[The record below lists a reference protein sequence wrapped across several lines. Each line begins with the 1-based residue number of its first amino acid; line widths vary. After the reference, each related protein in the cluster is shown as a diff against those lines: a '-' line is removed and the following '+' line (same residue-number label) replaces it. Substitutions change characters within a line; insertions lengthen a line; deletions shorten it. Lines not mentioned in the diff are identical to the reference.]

1 MFYDDGTELI
11 HYGVKYRSGRY
22 PYGSGDNP
30 YQHDGRRHVFGSD
43 DHPFETGEDFI
54 KEINRLRSS
63 GKTDK
68 EISLYFGLSLGN
80 FKKEQSIARA
90 EVRRQDYGKV
100 KELTDQGM
108 TPTEIGR
115 MLGKNESSIRTLLQ
129 NDKASQRMQL
139 AEETANTLKKVVD
152 ESGYGMID
160 VGPGVEREIG
170 VNRNKFE
177 EALYIC
183 QMDGYEL
190 YSGRFAQTTNPR
202 QKTTNTVLC
211 KPGTEHKQ
219 IFDEGKV
226 EPFSSDY
233 YSHDGGDTFDKFQY
247 PTSVDSK
254 RIQVR
259 YGDEGGAAKDGV
271 IEIRRGVK
279 DLDLDG
285 SNYAQVR
292 IAVDGTHYLKGMAVY
307 SDDMPPGVDI
317 IFNTNKKSGTPMLG
331 PKHDSVLKTMK
342 TEDPANPFGT
352 LIKKPSAGG
361 QHYYIDDKG
370 NRVLSPINKVKDE
383 GDWDTYTDSLAAQFL
398 AKQPMKLINQQL
410 DLTYKHQ
417 IDRYNEINEL
427 TNPTVKKNRL
437 MEFADTCDGVA
448 VHLKAESLPRQNWKV
463 ILPSTTIGDDEIYA
477 PTYHNGEKVALV
489 RYPHEGTFQIPI
501 LTVNNN
507 EKHTKKNYGELR
519 DAVAI
524 SSSAAER
531 LSGADFDGDTVLVI
545 PIGPKSNIKSTRA
558 LEGLKNFDAKVE
570 YATRYDEDKDSYV
583 SLSTG
588 KPIKV
593 MNNTQNEMGKISNLI
608 TDMTLKDAQPDELA
622 RAVRYSQTV
631 IDAEKHKLDYKKS
644 YEDNNIKELKD
655 KYQGRYTKDGK
666 YSEGAS
672 TLISAAKSQVQVP
685 ERQGAPR
692 FNYDPETGGEKNA
705 RTYTDKR
712 TGELRVDAPPKGTPL
727 GGVYYVETGRTYLQ
741 AYNPDIKKWV
751 GAYKDNKTGDVYYKT
766 GTKTTS
772 DGKTKNVYSKAG
784 PGIKIKESKA
794 TQKSKALAE
803 TNDAFSLSS
812 GTPQE
817 NAYADFSN
825 RMKGLANKARID
837 ALSIKDI
844 AYDPKMNVQYR
855 DEVDHLVAQL
865 NEVEKNKPKERL
877 ANRMANAEVDKIKAA
892 NPEMSNGEI
901 KKIKQQKLD
910 AARAEIGASKPKIEI
925 SDKEWEAIQS
935 GAVNKTTLEKILDN
949 TPSEIIDKLAMPHD
963 DVKLTTAQ
971 VNRMKAMFES
981 GRTAA
986 EIASLFGVS
995 VSTVYSKV
1003 KGGN

>member
-1 MFYDDGTELI
+1 MFYDDGTELL
-11 HYGVKYRSGRY
+11 HYGMKYRSGRY

-30 YQHDGRRHVFGSD
+30 YQHDGRRHVFGSNE
-43 DHPFETGEDFI
+43 HPFETGEEFI
-54 KEINRLRSS
+54 NEINRLKRS
-63 GKTDK
+63 GKK
-68 EISLYFGLSLGN
+68 EKDIALYFGMSVGN

-90 EVRRQDYGKV
+90 EVRRQDYAKV
-100 KELTDQGM
+100 KELTDQGK

-139 AEETANTLKKVVD
+139 AEETANALKKVVD
-152 ESGYGMID
+152 ESNHGMVD

-211 KPGTEHKQ
+211 KPGTEHKE

-226 EPFSSDY
+226 APFSSDY

-254 RIQVR
+254 RIKVR

-292 IAVDGTHYLKGMAVY
+292 IAVDDTHYLKGMAVY
-307 SDDMPPGVDI
+307 SDDMPDGVDI
-317 IFNTNKKSGTPMLG
+317 IFNTNKQSDTPMIG
-331 PKHDSVLKTMK
+331 PKDNTVLKPMK
-342 TEDPANPFGT
+342 TSDPANPFGT
-352 LIKKPSAGG
+352 TIKKPSAGG
-361 QHYYIDDKG
+361 QHYYISEDGTKK
-370 NRVLSPINKVKDE
+370 LSPINKVKDE

-410 DLTYKHQ
+410 NLTYDHQ
-417 IDRYNEINEL
+417 VDRYNEINEL

-437 MEFADTCDGVA
+437 MEFADTCDGAA
-448 VHLKAESLPRQNWKV
+448 VHLKAEALPRQNWKV
-463 ILPSTTIGDDEIYA
+463 ILPSTTLSDKEIYA
-477 PTYHNGEKVALV
+477 PTYYNGEKVALV
-489 RYPHEGTFQIPI
+489 RYPHGGTFEIPI

-507 EKHTKKNYGELR
+507 EKHTKRNYGQLQ

-524 SSSAAER
+524 NGKVAEQ

-545 PIGPKSNIKSTRA
+545 PVGPKSNINSTKP
-558 LEGLKNFDAKVE
+558 LDGLKDYDPKVE
-570 YATRYDEDKDSYV
+570 YGTRYDEKNDYYI
-583 SLSTG
+583 SLKTG

-593 MNNTQNEMGKISNLI
+593 MNNTQTEMGKISNLI
-608 TDMTLKDAQPDELA
+608 TDMTLKDAQPDEVA
-622 RAVRYSQTV
+622 RAVRHSMTV
-631 IDAEKHKLDYKKS
+631 IDAEKHKLDYKQS
-644 YEDNNIKELKD
+644 YIDNNIKELKD

-692 FNYDPETGGEKNA
+692 INYDPTTGEEKKP
-705 RTYTDKR
+705 RTYIDRR
-712 TGELRVDAPPKGTPL
+712 TGETRVDAPPKGTPL
-727 GGVYYVETGRTYLQ
+727 GGIYYIQTGRTYLQ
-741 AYNPDIKKWV
+741 VYDPDAKKWV
-751 GAYKDNKTGDVYYKT
+751 GAYRDKDTGDIYYKS
-766 GTKTTS
+766 GTKKGS
-772 DGKTKNVYSKAG
+772 DGKLKNVYKKA
-784 PGIKIKESKA
+784 PDSYKVKETKA

-803 TNDAFSLSS
+803 TNDAYTLSS
-812 GTPQE
+812 GTLQE
-817 NAYADFSN
+817 NAYADYSN
-825 RMKGLANKARID
+825 KMKALANKARTQ

-844 AYDPKMNVQYR
+844 AYDPKMNALYK
-855 DEVDHLVAQL
+855 DEVNHLVAQL
-865 NEVEKNKPKERL
+865 NDVERNKPKERM
-877 ANRMANAEVDKIKAA
+877 ANRIANTQVDEIRAL
-892 NPEMSNGEI
+892 NPEMSSGEI
-901 KKIKQQKLD
+901 KKLKQQKLD
-910 AARAEIGASKPKIEI
+910 AARAEIGASKPDITI
-925 SDKEWEAIQS
+925 SDREWEAIQS

-949 TPSEIIDKLAMPHD
+949 TKSETIDKLAMPHD
-963 DVKLTTAQ
+963 NVKLSTSQ
-971 VNRMKAMFES
+971 INRMKAMFNS

-986 EIASLFGVS
+986 EIAALFGVS
-995 VSTVYSKV
+995 ASTVYSYV

>member
-11 HYGVKYRSGRY
+11 HYGIKYRSGRY
-22 PYGSGDNP
+22 PYGSGENP
-30 YQHDGRRHVFGSD
+30 YQHDGKRHVFGSD

-90 EVRRQDYGKV
+90 EVRRQDYAKV
-100 KELTDQGM
+100 KELTDQGK

-152 ESGYGMID
+152 ESGHGMID

-170 VNRNKFE
+170 INRNKFE

-190 YSGRFAQTTNPR
+190 YSGRFGQTTNPR

-211 KPGTEHKQ
+211 KPGTEHRE
-219 IFDEGKV
+219 IFNEGKV

-247 PTSVDSK
+247 PTSIDSK
-254 RIQVR
+254 RIKVR

-271 IEIRRGVK
+271 IEIRRGVP

-307 SDDMPPGVDI
+307 SDDMPDGVDI
-317 IFNTNKKSGTPMLG
+317 IFNTNKQSGTPMIG
-331 PKHDSVLKTMK
+331 PKDNSVLKTMK
-342 TEDPANPFGT
+342 TSDPANPFGT
-352 LIKKPSAGG
+352 TIKKPSAGG
-361 QHYYIDDKG
+361 QHYYISEDGTRK
-370 NRVLSPINKVKDE
+370 LSPINKVKDE

-410 DLTYKHQ
+410 NNTYDHYVE
-417 IDRYNEINEL
+417 RYNEIQEL
-427 TNPTVKKNRL
+427 TNPTVRKNRL
-437 MEFADTCDGVA
+437 MEFADTCDGA
-448 VHLKAESLPRQNWKV
+448 SVHLKAEALPRQNWKV
-463 ILPSTTIGDDEIYA
+463 ILPSTTLSDKEVYA
-477 PTYHNGEKVALV
+477 PTYDNGETVALV
-489 RYPHEGTFQIPI
+489 RYPHGGTFEIPI

-507 EKHTKKNYGELR
+507 QRETKRTYGQLQ
-519 DAVAI
+519 DAIAINGKVA
-524 SSSAAER
+524 EQ

-545 PIGPKSNIKSTRA
+545 PVGPKSKINSTKP
-558 LEGLKNFDAKVE
+558 LEDLKDFDPKVQ
-570 YATRYDEDKDSYV
+570 YGTRYDEKTGYYI
-583 SLSTG
+583 SLDTG
-588 KPIKV
+588 KKIQV
-593 MNNTQNEMGKISNLI
+593 MNNTQTEMGKISNLI
-608 TDMTLKDAQPDELA
+608 TDMTLKDAQPEEIA
-622 RAVRYSQTV
+622 RAVRHSMTV

-644 YEDNNIKELKD
+644 YADNNIKELKD

-672 TLISAAKSQVQVP
+672 TLISASKSQVQVP

-692 FNYDPETGGEKNA
+692 INYDPETGGPKKPH
-705 RTYTDKR
+705 TYIDKR
-712 TGELRVDAPPKGTPL
+712 TGETRLDAPPEGTPL
-727 GGVYYVETGRTYLQ
+727 GGIYYIQTGRTYLQ
-741 AYNPDIKKWV
+741 AYNPDTKKWV
-751 GAYKDNKTGDVYYKT
+751 GAYRDKNTGDIYYISGKKK
-766 GTKTTS
+766 GA
-772 DGKTKNVYSKAG
+772 DGKLKNEYTKAG
-784 PGIKIKESKA
+784 PDIKIKESKA

-803 TNDAFSLSS
+803 TNDAYTLSS

-817 NAYADFSN
+817 NAYADYSN
-825 RMKGLANKARID
+825 RMKALANKARIA
-837 ALSIKDI
+837 ALSTKDI
-844 AYDPKMNVQYR
+844 AYDSKMNALYR
-855 DEVDHLVAQL
+855 DEVNHLISQL
-865 NEVEKNKPKERL
+865 HDVERNKPKERM
-877 ANRMANAEVDKIKAA
+877 ANRIANTQVEKIKAD
-892 NPEMSNGEI
+892 NPEMSTGEI
-901 KKIKQQKLD
+901 KKLKQQKLD
-910 AARAEIGASKPKIEI
+910 AARIEVGASKPHITI
-925 SDKEWEAIQS
+925 SDREWEAIQS
-935 GAVNKTTLEKILDN
+935 GAVNKTTLEKILN
-949 TPSEIIDKLAMPHD
+949 STPSETIDKLAMPHD
-963 DVKLTTAQ
+963 TIKLTTAQ
-971 VNRMKAMFES
+971 ISRMKAMFNS

-986 EIASLFGVS
+986 EIAKLFGVS
-995 VSTVYSKV
+995 ASTVYSYV
-1003 KGGN
+1003 KGGG